1 MLAGLKSLWLGF
13 LVLFFVF
20 ELNFGGKDAK
30 KKNYRIPMLR
40 TKRDLRDKQG
50 IPTENLK
57 GRPGQG
63 YYIAANLG
71 NPPQRVSSSYPLSL
85 LGKFKV
91 SVS

>member
-1 MLAGLKSLWLGF
+1 MRVDLHSLWIGTF
-13 LVLFFVF
+13 LLTLTV
-20 ELNFGGKDAK
+20 ELNSGGRNAK
-30 KKNYRIPMLR
+30 QKAYRIPLLR

-71 NPPQRVSSSYPLSL
+71 TPPQRVSTAGDYST
-85 LGKFKV
+85 
-91 SVS
+91 